1 MGKSSV
7 ELPSTQP
14 GYFQIFLG
22 PADSGWYF
30 QCNCPCGCKYGD
42 IVPIELEGEDT
53 WHRTGWHWDGD
64 LERPTLT
71 PSLRRTGTACKIHF
85 NVTKGQYI
93 IHPDGAPAAQNIYRA
108 P

>member
-1 MGKSSV
+1 M

-22 PADSGWYF
+22 PVKSGWYF
-30 QCNCPCGCKYGD
+30 QANCPCGCGNQIFVGLDQDGD
-42 IVPIELEGEDT
+42 T
-53 WHRTGWHWDGD
+53 KKTSSHRWGWNGD

-71 PSLRRTGTACKIHF
+71 PSLRRTHSCKMHF
-85 NVTKGQYI
+85 NLNAGVYT
-93 IHPDGAPAAQNIYRA
+93 IHSDGAPAAPNLYRA